1 MLKFANK
8 GLRKNPKKL
17 SNKWN
22 LKFFTKAY
30 QDPQKHEK
38 NSGQSVE
45 NRTISGNPY
54 YLVLFEIV
62 LYRGLY

>member
-1 MLKFANK
+1 MKKSKEVVKQVKLEIFFNK
-8 GLRKNPKKL
+8 
-17 SNKWN
+17 
-22 LKFFTKAY
+22 TA
-30 QDPQKHEK
+30 QDPQKPGQ

-45 NRTISGNPY
+45 NCTISGNPY